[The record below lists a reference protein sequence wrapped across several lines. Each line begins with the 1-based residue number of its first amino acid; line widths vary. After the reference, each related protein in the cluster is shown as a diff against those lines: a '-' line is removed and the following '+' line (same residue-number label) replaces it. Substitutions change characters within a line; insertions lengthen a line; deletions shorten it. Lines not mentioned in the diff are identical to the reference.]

1 MMAGTRMSG
10 MPRHQ
15 VPEVEAVDSRQP
27 RGHVVMRTASSPD
40 SRTGPN
46 TNKGVRLK
54 PQRCSFRTNPTG
66 RGGATKPERGAGPAQ
81 QG

>member
-10 MPRHQ
+10 IPRHQ
-15 VPEVEAVDSRQP
+15 VPEVEAVN
-27 RGHVVMRTASSPD
+27 HVAMRTASRPD

-66 RGGATKPERGAGPAQ
+66 RGDATKPERGAGPAR